1 VRRARGGCVSKVV
14 IHCPQRY
21 FDFGHDPKVV
31 QAESAKFEGLKR
43 ACSDLTS
50 LDLTFDLT

>member
-1 VRRARGGCVSKVV
+1 MRRARGGVSKVV
-14 IHCPQRY
+14 IPCGLRY

-43 ACSDLTS
+43 ECSDLTGVRKQS
-50 LDLTFDLT
+50 